1 MNILNLLKHKISD
14 ATSKINLLKAYSPYD
29 ILDRGYSIVKDKDG
43 KVIRSVKDV
52 KMGDSLTIKLNDGTL
67 KAKSEGEEL

>member
-1 MNILNLLKHKISD
+1 MLGCLSLTISGLQMRNILQNKEPVQFKNI
-14 ATSKINLLKAYSPYD
+14 
-29 ILDRGYSIVKDKDG
+29 SIVKDKDG

-67 KAKSEGEEL
+67 KAKSDGEEL